1 MSTVKEVNKCSD
13 FPCSLIERLSITK
26 MSVLPNLINR
36 FSAIPIKNPKGYF
49 VHIDKMILKLAQKGK
64 RPRITNTILK
74 NKVGEPSLP
83 DYKTEYKATAIKTVW
98 YW

>member
-49 VHIDKMILKLAQKGK
+49 VHIDKMILKLA
-64 RPRITNTILK
+64 
-74 NKVGEPSLP
+74 
-83 DYKTEYKATAIKTVW
+83 
-98 YW
+98 